1 MLEGYTILEYIES
14 TGSQYI
20 DTGFKHNNNTR
31 VVMKVLPTAET
42 LTANAFLFDGAGGNT
57 SRKGVFYQ
65 KSKSKWAIDYG
76 SDSKRQYLSNAS
88 VNSTLSID
96 YNKNVCTVN
105 DETITFS
112 STTFQSTVNLALL
125 ATNYQGTVQ
134 AFISARLYSCKIYD
148 NDILVRD
155 YIPCE
160 KNGEYGLYD
169 NVNNK
174 FYVSATDTGFSGKW
188 KEPKY
193 LDVSMQEFRHRLF
206 GFIKGDYLD
215 NYQVCEY
222 IESNGTQY
230 INTDY
235 KPNPDTKICIDA
247 DFLNTNTTYNCVFGV
262 NNASDAQFAMYRE
275 SNTVMVGQFNYLSS
289 GTWKVTV
296 DTVYGRRYSELWNSG
311 FLFGENGFS
320 LDKNY
325 TYYYNPLYICALNDL
340 VGGKATLFARMKIY
354 SYQIYE
360 GGVLVQDCVPVVNK
374 EGVYGMYDKVNGVFY
389 ASATTSQFTGASG
402 GTHKLPDGYEKA
414 DSCYADG
421 NAYLDTGLT
430 VEKTDVVTMEM
441 DILLEGTA
449 AWAGAYYWLEYK
461 SDVSNG
467 VRSILK
473 VESDGTGICN
483 IYDDGNLVRTWDY
496 TSRSYSTVKLGIFK
510 LGNQNNTWTT
520 TSSFPHQVGT
530 LYSCKIWKNGKL
542 VRDFIPCV
550 NVEDGIYYLFDKVEG
565 VIYDSAGTS
574 HFGEK
579 KTVYDFDY
587 TGAVQSVT
595 LKSGTY
601 KLEVWGAQG
610 GVFTSSIV
618 NRGGYSVGT
627 IELSK
632 DTQMF
637 VYVGGQPVASGTE
650 AGDVNL
656 GGFNGG
662 GSAIVSDYN
671 VITYAQGGGGGT
683 DIRIG
688 TDSLYARVI
697 VAGGGA
703 GDSGTDS
710 VAELYGG
717 GKNGGGGN
725 DGYFGGT
732 QNGSGTASTSS
743 TIKGGF
749 GVGANAKPSATNYN
763 YVASGG
769 GGGWYGGCSS
779 TIKSDSNSNYCFR
792 CGGGSGYV
800 YTSENASNFPTG
812 CLLNSSYYLTDSETI
827 GGNSDMTEPDGS
839 YSTKGHV
846 GSGYARITK
855 L

>member
-20 DTGFKHNNNTR
+20 DTGFKPNQDTR
-31 VVMKVLPTAET
+31 VVMDVEQTGSVSS
-42 LTANAFLFDGAGGNT
+42 FYFGARTTDVSNT
-57 SRKGVFYQ
+57 FSAVQLNGTTIR
-65 KSKSKWAIDYG
+65 SDYG
-76 SDSKRQYLSNAS
+76 TKRTTAS
-88 VNSTLSID
+88 INTLQRITID
-96 YNKNVCTVN
+96 KNKNVLTVG
-105 DETITFS
+105 DVVITSPIQTFS
-112 STTFQSTVNLALL
+112 APSNMLLLSTN
-125 ATNYQGTVQ
+125 TNGTVYTPT
-134 AFISARLYSCKIYD
+134 ASAKLYSCQIYD

-155 YIPCE
+155 FIPSMD
-160 KNGEYGLYD
+160 KYGLVGLYD
-169 NVNNK
+169 KVEGV
-174 FYVSATDTGFSGKW
+174 FYTSASGTNFSGKW

-206 GFIKGDYLD
+206 
-215 NYQVCEY
+215 V
-222 IESNGTQY
+222 
-230 INTDY
+230 
-235 KPNPDTKICIDA
+235 
-247 DFLNTNTTYNCVFGV
+247 
-262 NNASDAQFAMYRE
+262 
-275 SNTVMVGQFNYLSS
+275 
-289 GTWKVTV
+289 
-296 DTVYGRRYSELWNSG
+296 
-311 FLFGENGFS
+311 
-320 LDKNY
+320 
-325 TYYYNPLYICALNDL
+325 
-340 VGGKATLFARMKIY
+340 
-354 SYQIYE
+354 
-360 GGVLVQDCVPVVNK
+360 
-374 EGVYGMYDKVNGVFY
+374 
-389 ASATTSQFTGASG
+389 FTGAIV
-402 GTHKLPDGYEKA
+402 GTHELPGGYEKA

-430 VEKTDVVTMEM
+430 VEKTDIVTMEM

-800 YTSENASNFPTG
+800 YTSDNASNYPSG
-812 CLLNSSYYLTDSETI
+812 CLLNSPYYLTDAETI
-827 GGNSDMTEPDGS
+827 GGNSEMTEPDGS
-839 YSTKGHV
+839 YSTEGHV